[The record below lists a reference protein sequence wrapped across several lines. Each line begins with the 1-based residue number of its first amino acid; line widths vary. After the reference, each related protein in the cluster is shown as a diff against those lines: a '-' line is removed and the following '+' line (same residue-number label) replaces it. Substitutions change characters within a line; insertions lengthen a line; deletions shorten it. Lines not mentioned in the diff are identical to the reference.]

1 MYTFDAMTEPAP
13 HRAAMLVLAYLWP
26 LAVVPLLLAK
36 DDAEVQWHAKHGL
49 VLMGAE
55 LVVLF
60 LLSVITT
67 IVAFLTFGLGLALSV
82 LLYIPLWIAILV
94 VHVVAILKA
103 LGGARLDVPVVSQYA
118 TRF

>member
-1 MYTFDAMTEPAP
+1 MTEPP
-13 HRAAMLVLAYLWP
+13 PNRAAMLVLAYLWP

-36 DDAEVQWHAKHGL
+36 DDAEVQWHAKQGL

-60 LLSVITT
+60 ALSVVVTV
-67 IVAFLTFGLGLALSV
+67 VALLTFGLGLALSF

-94 VHVVAILKA
+94 IHVVAILKA
-103 LGGARLDVPVVSQYA
+103 LGGTRLQIPVVTDYA
-118 TRF
+118 ARF

>member
-1 MYTFDAMTEPAP
+1 MTEPP
-13 HRAAMLVLAYLWP
+13 PNRAAMLVLAYLWP

-36 DDAEVQWHAKHGL
+36 DDPEVQWHAKQGL

-55 LVVLF
+55 LLILFALSVVL
-60 LLSVITT
+60 T
-67 IVAFLTFGLGLALSV
+67 ILAFLTFGLGLALGF

-103 LGGARLDVPVVSQYA
+103 LGGTRLEIPLVSEYAAR
-118 TRF
+118 F